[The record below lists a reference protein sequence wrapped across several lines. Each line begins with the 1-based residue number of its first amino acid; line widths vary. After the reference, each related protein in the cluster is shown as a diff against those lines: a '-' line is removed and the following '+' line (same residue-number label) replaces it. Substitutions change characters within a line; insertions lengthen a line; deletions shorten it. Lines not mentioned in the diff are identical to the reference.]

1 MDAGKED
8 EEKQEKTP
16 KFEFDTIEML
26 SEFRGENG
34 SEGQDLLD
42 KGEYYAAIKS
52 FEKDLEKY
60 PKSVYYL
67 FGKGL
72 SLAKLGNHKEAT
84 NYYSKVVE
92 TSDKYLIEY
101 LPTFEELYDITLK
114 ALYEKWR
121 SLQILGEREESA
133 ICLNQIRELS
143 ELDTYDK
150 GGRKH
155 CSENNVW
162 LYRAK
167 ALIRKGYVDTCLR
180 DLERASVVY
189 KLGHIRSEWQ
199 LFADAIKQDKDFQ
212 TIIDDERFKSVIDK
226 SPQII

>member
-101 LPTFEELYDITLK
+101 LPTFEELYEITLK

-133 ICLNQIRELS
+133 ICLNRIRELS
-143 ELDTYDK
+143 ELAIYDK
-150 GGRKH
+150 DGKILPLRWYSK
-155 CSENNVW
+155 NKVM

-167 ALIRKGYVDTCLR
+167 ALIRKGYVDTCLN
-180 DLERASVVY
+180 DLEKVSVVY
-189 KLGHIRSEWQ
+189 NRSEWQ

-212 TIIDDERFKSVIDK
+212 TIVNDERFKKLFI
-226 SPQII
+226 

>member
-67 FGKGL
+67 FGNGL

-101 LPTFEELYDITLK
+101 LPTFEELYEITLK

-121 SLQILGEREESA
+121 SLKILGEREESA
-133 ICLNQIRELS
+133 ICLNRIRELS
-143 ELDTYDK
+143 ELAIYDK
-150 GGRKH
+150 DGKILPLRSY
-155 CSENNVW
+155 SENKVM

-167 ALIRKGYVDTCLR
+167 ALIRKGYVDTCLN
-180 DLERASVVY
+180 DLEKVSVVY
-189 KLGHIRSEWQ
+189 NRSEWQ

-212 TIIDDERFKSVIDK
+212 TIVNDERFKKLFI
-226 SPQII
+226 

>member
-67 FGKGL
+67 FGNGL

-101 LPTFEELYDITLK
+101 LPTFEELYEITLK

-121 SLQILGEREESA
+121 SLKILGEREESA
-133 ICLNQIRELS
+133 ICLNRIRELS
-143 ELDTYDK
+143 ELDIFDK
-150 GGRKH
+150 DGKILPLRWY
-155 CSENNVW
+155 SENKVM

-167 ALIRKGYVDTCLR
+167 ALIRKGYVDTCLN
-180 DLERASVVY
+180 DLEKVSVVY
-189 KLGHIRSEWQ
+189 NRSEWQ

-212 TIIDDERFKSVIDK
+212 TIVNDERFKKLLI
-226 SPQII
+226 

>member
-26 SEFRGENG
+26 SEFRGERG

-67 FGKGL
+67 YGKGL

-84 NYYSKVVE
+84 NYYSRVVE

-101 LPTFEELYDITLK
+101 LPTFEELYEITLK

-121 SLQILGEREESA
+121 SLHILGEREESA
-133 ICLNQIRELS
+133 ICLNRIRELS
-143 ELDTYDK
+143 ELAIYDK
-150 GGRKH
+150 DGKILPLRYY
-155 CSENNVW
+155 SENKVW

-167 ALIRKGYVDTCLR
+167 ALIRKGYVDACLN

-189 KLGHIRSEWQ
+189 KLGHIRSVLNQ
-199 LFADAIKQDKDFQ
+199 
-212 TIIDDERFKSVIDK
+212 
-226 SPQII
+226 

>member
-16 KFEFDTIEML
+16 KYEFDTIEKI
-26 SEFRGENG
+26 SEYRGENG

-101 LPTFEELYDITLK
+101 LPTFEELYEITLK

-121 SLQILGEREESA
+121 SLKILGEREESA
-133 ICLNQIRELS
+133 ICLNRIRELS
-143 ELDTYDK
+143 ELAIYDK
-150 GGRKH
+150 DGKILPLRSY
-155 CSENNVW
+155 SENKVM

-167 ALIRKGYVDTCLR
+167 ALIRKGYVDTCLN
-180 DLERASVVY
+180 DLERVSVVY
-189 KLGHIRSEWQ
+189 NRSEWQ

-212 TIIDDERFKSVIDK
+212 TIVNDERFKKLFI
-226 SPQII
+226 

>member
-101 LPTFEELYDITLK
+101 LPTFEELYEITLK

-133 ICLNQIRELS
+133 ICLNRIRELS
-143 ELDTYDK
+143 ELDIFDK
-150 GGRKH
+150 DGKILPLRSY
-155 CSENNVW
+155 SENKVM

-167 ALIRKGYVDTCLR
+167 ALIRKGYVDTCLN
-180 DLERASVVY
+180 DLEKVSVVY
-189 KLGHIRSEWQ
+189 NRSEWQ

-212 TIIDDERFKSVIDK
+212 TIVNDERFKKLFI
-226 SPQII
+226 

>member
-101 LPTFEELYDITLK
+101 LPTFEELYEITLK

-121 SLQILGEREESA
+121 SLKILGEREESA
-133 ICLNQIRELS
+133 ICLNRIRELS
-143 ELDTYDK
+143 ELAIYDK
-150 GGRKH
+150 DGKILPLRSY
-155 CSENNVW
+155 SENKVM

-167 ALIRKGYVDTCLR
+167 ALIRKGYVDTCLN
-180 DLERASVVY
+180 DLERVSVVY
-189 KLGHIRSEWQ
+189 NRSEWQ

-212 TIIDDERFKSVIDK
+212 TIVNDERFKKLFI
-226 SPQII
+226 

>member
-101 LPTFEELYDITLK
+101 LPTFEELYEITLK

-121 SLQILGEREESA
+121 SLKILGEREESA
-133 ICLNQIRELS
+133 ICLNRIRELS
-143 ELDTYDK
+143 ELAIYDK
-150 GGRKH
+150 DGKILPLRSY
-155 CSENNVW
+155 SENKVM

-167 ALIRKGYVDTCLR
+167 ALIRKGYVDTCLN
-180 DLERASVVY
+180 DLEKVSVVY
-189 KLGHIRSEWQ
+189 NRSEWQ

-212 TIIDDERFKSVIDK
+212 TIVNDERFKKLFI
-226 SPQII
+226 

>member
-101 LPTFEELYDITLK
+101 LPTFEELYEITLK

-121 SLQILGEREESA
+121 SLKILGEREESA
-133 ICLNQIRELS
+133 ICLNRIRELS
-143 ELDTYDK
+143 ELAIYDK
-150 GGRKH
+150 DGKILPLRWY
-155 CSENNVW
+155 SENKVM

-167 ALIRKGYVDTCLR
+167 ALIRKGYVDTCLN
-180 DLERASVVY
+180 DLERVSVVY
-189 KLGHIRSEWQ
+189 NRSEWQ

-212 TIIDDERFKSVIDK
+212 TIVNDERFKKLFI
-226 SPQII
+226 

>member
-34 SEGQDLLD
+34 SKGQDLLD
-42 KGEYYAAIKS
+42 KGEYYAATKV

-84 NYYSKVVE
+84 NYYIKVVE

-101 LPTFEELYDITLK
+101 LPTFEELYEITLK

-133 ICLNQIRELS
+133 ICLNRIRELS
-143 ELDTYDK
+143 ELAICDK
-150 GGRKH
+150 DGKILPLRWY
-155 CSENNVW
+155 SENKVI

-167 ALIRKGYVDTCLR
+167 ALIRKVYVDTCLN
-180 DLERASVVY
+180 DLEKVSVVY
-189 KLGHIRSEWQ
+189 NRSEWQ

-212 TIIDDERFKSVIDK
+212 TIVNDERFKKLFI
-226 SPQII
+226 

>member
-67 FGKGL
+67 FGNGL

-101 LPTFEELYDITLK
+101 LPTFEELYEITLK

-121 SLQILGEREESA
+121 SLKILGEREESA
-133 ICLNQIRELS
+133 ICLNRIRELS
-143 ELDTYDK
+143 ELAIYDK
-150 GGRKH
+150 DGKILPLRWY
-155 CSENNVW
+155 SENKVM

-167 ALIRKGYVDTCLR
+167 ALIRKGYVDTCLN
-180 DLERASVVY
+180 DLEKVSVVY
-189 KLGHIRSEWQ
+189 NRSEWQ

-212 TIIDDERFKSVIDK
+212 TIVNDERFKKLFI
-226 SPQII
+226 

>member
-1 MDAGKED
+1 
-8 EEKQEKTP
+8 
-16 KFEFDTIEML
+16 ML

-42 KGEYYAAIKS
+42 KGEYYAAIKA

-101 LPTFEELYDITLK
+101 LPTFEELYEITLK

-121 SLQILGEREESA
+121 SLQILGSVRN
-133 ICLNQIRELS
+133 L
-143 ELDTYDK
+143 
-150 GGRKH
+150 
-155 CSENNVW
+155 
-162 LYRAK
+162 LY
-167 ALIRKGYVDTCLR
+167 ALIELESYQNLLYVIKM
-180 DLERASVVY
+180 V
-189 KLGHIRSEWQ
+189 RSYH
-199 LFADAIKQDKDFQ
+199 
-212 TIIDDERFKSVIDK
+212 
-226 SPQII
+226 

>member
-1 MDAGKED
+1 MMDAGKED

-16 KFEFDTIEML
+16 KFKFDTIEML

-84 NYYSKVVE
+84 NYYNKVVE
-92 TSDKYLIEY
+92 TSDNYLIESANKKKY
-101 LPTFEELYDITLK
+101 LATFEELYDITLK

-133 ICLNQIRELS
+133 ICLNRI
-143 ELDTYDK
+143 
-150 GGRKH
+150 
-155 CSENNVW
+155 
-162 LYRAK
+162 
-167 ALIRKGYVDTCLR
+167 
-180 DLERASVVY
+180 
-189 KLGHIRSEWQ
+189 
-199 LFADAIKQDKDFQ
+199 
-212 TIIDDERFKSVIDK
+212 SVIRTCGYT
-226 SPQII
+226 P